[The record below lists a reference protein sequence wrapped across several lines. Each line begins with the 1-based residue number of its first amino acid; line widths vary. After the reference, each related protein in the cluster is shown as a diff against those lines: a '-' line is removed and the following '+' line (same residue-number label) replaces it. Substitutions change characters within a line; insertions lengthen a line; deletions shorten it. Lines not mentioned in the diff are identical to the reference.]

1 MKKILGLDLGTN
13 SIGWALVDHEET
25 KIDGIG
31 SRIIPM
37 DEATIGDFNSGNAKS
52 QTSERT
58 RLRSM
63 RRLNE
68 RFVLRRERLLRVLK
82 LLNFLP
88 THYAEAIDFS
98 IRKGKFKENQEP
110 KIQYKRTENGEHEF
124 LFMNSFNEMLKEFQL
139 YQPQL
144 LNDGNKIPYDWTIY
158 YLRKKALREKIK
170 KEELA
175 WLLLQFNQK
184 RGYYQA
190 RGEEEEEKE
199 GKLVEYHALKVVDVV
214 ADEQRKGKDE
224 VWYSVKLENGWIY
237 RRSSKVPLFEWTGK
251 VKEFIV
257 TTEVNED
264 GSVKKDKEG
273 NERRSFRAPKEDD
286 WGLMKKKTEADIERV
301 GKTVGEYIYETLL
314 LSPDQK
320 IKGKLVRTIERKFYK
335 EELSQI
341 LKTQIQ
347 LHDELQDRELYVQC
361 LNELYQFNEAH
372 KNSIADKDFLHLL
385 VNDVL
390 FYQRPL
396 KSKKSL
402 IANCPYEVRTYKK
415 EGQKL
420 TSPIKCIAKSNPLF
434 QEFRLWQFMQNL
446 RIYSRDEVVNG
457 KQETDVD
464 VTERFFPDEAA
475 WVELFDWLSERKE
488 VDQKAFLKYPKFGLK
503 KDVSKYRWNYVEDKL
518 YPCNETRGAILS
530 KLKSCSSVPNGFLTP
545 DVEMEL
551 WHLLYS
557 VDDKQELVKALTSF
571 AIRYQLGDDF
581 VEQFKKFPPFKKD
594 YGAYSEKAIKK
605 LLPLM
610 RMGKYWC
617 EDAVDA
623 NAKYR
628 LHAVNE
634 RLSTLTTNTTIEDIA
649 DDDIP
654 KQVIKSFQKCKYP
667 LRGFN
672 TYQACYAVY
681 GRHSESVDAQKWQT
695 PADIDKFLANFKQ
708 HSLRNPIVEQVV
720 GETLRVVRDI
730 WQCYGDG
737 KPNFFDEIHIEL
749 GREMKN
755 PADKRKRMTSQ
766 ITENENTN
774 LRIKALLAELLNDKA
789 IEEVRPY
796 SPSQQEILKIYE
808 EGALMS
814 VSEIPDDILKISK
827 LNQPTKSEL
836 VRYKLWLD
844 QKYRSPYTG
853 EVIPLSKLFTSD
865 YQIEHVIP
873 QSRYFDDSLSNK
885 VICEAEVNAD
895 KDNNTAFEY
904 IKNNQGKIIELNY
917 GKKVTIMSMEGYGQF
932 VKQYFGQNP
941 AKMKK
946 LLMED
951 IPEDFINRQL
961 NDSRYISKYIK
972 GLLSNI
978 VREEGEM
985 EATTK
990 RVVSSNG
997 SITTVL
1003 KQDWGLNDVW
1013 NDIVAP
1019 RFIRLNELTNST
1031 NFGQWVNKG
1040 GKQVFQTQM
1049 PLELQKGFNKKR
1061 IDHRHHAMDALV
1073 IACATRDHVNYL
1085 NNEYAKAS
1093 AKETRFD
1100 LRRKLRRIE
1109 PKEIVKKINGE
1120 TVRKKIDV
1128 AKEFYKPWPTFTQD
1142 AREALETTIVSF
1154 KQNLRVINRA
1164 VNKYQRW
1171 QPDGEGKMKKVTVS
1185 QTGTNWAIRKAM
1197 HKDTVS
1203 GVVTLKK
1210 KKAVS
1215 LSVAIDM
1222 ALIDVNVIVDKTL
1235 KQVLRGL
1242 IAKHPDKKAIAKY
1255 FKDND
1260 SQVGGVDVSKVEVYY
1275 ADGSL
1280 AASRV
1285 AVDDSFDS
1293 RTILDCITDT
1303 AIQKIMLKH
1312 LDRYNTVENGKTK
1325 EHPELAFSP
1334 EGIDQMNKDIVKLN
1348 GGRFHKPIYKVRKY
1362 EPVGNKFVVGHK
1374 GNKSAKFVEAAKGTN
1389 LFFAIYKNEE
1399 TGKRSY
1405 ETIPFYK
1412 VVEIEKQNAK
1422 LIKSGT
1428 AKRAELAPVPLVNE
1442 AGDRLLFYLSP
1453 NDLVYIPED
1462 EECDSSVVIGNEG
1475 LTKEQCLRVY
1485 KFVSCTGNEG
1495 HFVPNFYS
1503 SPVLKNEVGAN
1514 NKSQNTID
1522 GRYQIKSNC
1531 LKLRVSRLGQVIID

>member
-13 SIGWALVDHEET
+13 SIGWALVDHE
-25 KIDGIG
+25 KIKVDGIG

-37 DEATIGDFNSGNAKS
+37 DEATLGDFNGGNAKS

-68 RFVLRRERLLRVLK
+68 RFVLRRERLLRVLNI
-82 LLNFLP
+82 LHFLP
-88 THYAEAIDFS
+88 SHYADAIDFS
-98 IRKGKFKENQEP
+98 KRKGKFKENLEP
-110 KIQYKRTENGEHEF
+110 KIQYKQTDDGRFEF
-124 LFMNSFNEMLKEFQL
+124 LFMDSFNEMLEEFRQH
-139 YQPQL
+139 QPQML
-144 LNDGNKIPYDWTIY
+144 KNGNKIPYDWTIY
-158 YLRKKALREKIK
+158 YLRKKGLQSEIS

-199 GKLVEYHALKVVDVV
+199 GKLIEYHALKVVEVV
-214 ADEQRKGKDE
+214 ADEQRKKDE
-224 VWYSVKLENGWIY
+224 VWYSAKLENGWIY
-237 RRSSKVPLFEWTGK
+237 RRSSKVPLFEWIGK

-286 WGLMKKKTEADIERV
+286 WGLMKKKTEADIDRI
-301 GKTVGEYIYETLL
+301 GKSVGEFIYETLL
-314 LSPDQK
+314 HNPDQK
-320 IKGKLVRTIERKFYK
+320 IKGKLVRTIERNFYK
-335 EELSQI
+335 DELEQI
-341 LKTQIQ
+341 IKKQIQ
-347 LHDELQDRELYVQC
+347 VHQELQDSDLYIKC
-361 LNELYQFNEAH
+361 LSELYQFNEAH

-385 VNDVL
+385 VKDVL

-402 IANCPYEVRTYKK
+402 IANCPYEVRTYVK

-420 TSPIKCIAKSNPLF
+420 VSPIKCIAKSNPLF
-434 QEFRLWQFMQNL
+434 QEFRLWQFLHNL
-446 RIYSRDEVVNG
+446 RIYSRDEVVNS

-464 VTERFFPDEAA
+464 VTERFLPDEVA
-475 WVELFDWLSERKE
+475 WVALFEWLNERKE
-488 VDQKAFLKYPKFGLK
+488 VDLKAFLKYPNFGLK
-503 KDVSKYRWNYVEDKL
+503 KDVSKYRWNYVEEKL
-518 YPCNETRGAILS
+518 YPCNETRGTILV
-530 KLKSCSSVPNGFLTP
+530 KLKSCTSIPIGFLTP
-545 DVEMEL
+545 EVEKEL

-557 VDDKQELVKALTSF
+557 VDDKQELVKALTTF
-571 AIRYQLGDDF
+571 ASRHHLGDDF
-581 VEQFKKFPPFKKD
+581 VEQFRKFPPFKKD

-610 RMGKYWC
+610 RTGKYWC
-617 EDAVDA
+617 EDAIDV

-628 LHAVNE
+628 LNAVNE
-634 RLSTLTTNTTIEDIA
+634 RLATLTEDRKIEDIA

-654 KQVIKSFQKCKYP
+654 KQVIKSFQKCRFP

-695 PADIDKFLANFKQ
+695 PVDIDKFLTNFKQ

-720 GETLRVVRDI
+720 AETLRVVRDI
-730 WQCYGDG
+730 WQNYGEG

-755 PADKRKRMTSQ
+755 PSDKRKRMTAQ

-774 LRIKALLAELLNDKA
+774 LRIKALLSELLNNKE

-827 LNQPTKSEL
+827 LNQPSKSEL
-836 VRYKLWLD
+836 VRYRLWLD

-853 EVIPLSKLFTSD
+853 EVIPLTKLFTSD

-895 KDNNTAFEY
+895 KDNSTAYEY
-904 IKNNQGKIIELNY
+904 IKNNHGKIIELNY
-917 GKKVTIMSMEGYGQF
+917 GKKVTIMSLEGYAQF

-978 VREEGEM
+978 VREESEM

-997 SITTVL
+997 SITTIL

-1013 NDIVAP
+1013 NDLVAP

-1109 PKEIVKKINGE
+1109 PKEIVKKVNGE
-1120 TVRKKIDV
+1120 TIRKKIEV

-1171 QPDGEGKMKKVTVS
+1171 QPDGDGKMKKVTVS
-1185 QTGTNWAIRKAM
+1185 QTGINWAIRKSM

-1203 GVVTLKK
+1203 GIVTLKLK
-1210 KKAVS
+1210 KVVS

-1222 ALIDVNVIVDKTL
+1222 AMVDVNSIVDKAL
-1235 KQVLRGL
+1235 KQALKEL
-1242 IAKHPDKKAIAKY
+1242 IARLCDKKAIVKY
-1255 FKDND
+1255 FKDKD
-1260 SQVGGVDVSKVEVYY
+1260 LQIDGRDVSKVEVYY
-1275 ADGSL
+1275 VDGSL

-1285 AVDDSFDS
+1285 AIDEAFDS
-1293 RTILDCITDT
+1293 STILECITDT
-1303 AIQKIMLKH
+1303 SIQKIMLRH
-1312 LDRYNTVENGKTK
+1312 LEKYNTVENVKTQ

-1334 EGIDQMNKDIVKLN
+1334 EGIDQMNKNIIELN
-1348 GGRFHKPIYKVRKY
+1348 GGRFHKPIFKVRKY
-1362 EPVGNKFVVGHK
+1362 EPVGNKFVVGHQ

-1412 VVEIEKQNAK
+1412 VVEIEKQNAE
-1422 LIKSGT
+1422 LIKNGD
-1428 AKRAELAPVPLVNE
+1428 AKRAELAPVPFVNE

-1453 NDLVYIPED
+1453 NDLVYVPMGD
-1462 EECDSSVVIGNEG
+1462 EIGAFQRYPLNSRSSDFSERIYKMVSSSGS
-1475 LTKEQCLRVY
+1475 QCF
-1485 KFVSCTGNEG
+1485 FVRHDISTPL
-1495 HFVPNFYS
+1495 V
-1503 SPVLKNEVGAN
+1503 
-1514 NKSQNTID
+1514 NKVEFSALNKMEKAID
-1522 GRYQIKSNC
+1522 GTMIKQVCEKISIN
-1531 LKLRVSRLGQVIID
+1531 RLGQM